1 MSQQLFVDF
10 AASADYL
17 GTGAIEVNQ
26 YEDVILDIVR
36 RTSVALQRFRDVP
49 ATGQPHRYFE
59 QTAIGTAAFGST
71 GGGNPNTGSTS
82 PISPTATGP
91 TRVERPAFI
100 KAITNQTNITL
111 FDKMVTQQQKQFAQV
126 VAQDV
131 EDTLS
136 AIQVTRAQALWNGN
150 DTSLSA
156 PTTLQYVGLLTQITQ
171 QATCAPGVSIIDV
184 LKAQVAAM
192 VANPSFNVRPTAIY
206 LNPVLNDYVDREAK
220 AGNIILDQVE
230 VAAGV
235 TVSAINT
242 QAGKLPLIG
251 EAFLPSA
258 TAAAYGFSAPPAG
271 FKNYFAVIVT
281 ERLIELPYVSGE
293 SQNPNPMLFQLGL
306 TGNLSGQYVG
316 VKFDAVVAK
325 GATYAHTVVCVQ
337 RP

>member
-1 MSQQLFVDF
+1 MNMNTPGFVDF

-17 GTGAIEVNQ
+17 GTGAVEVNM
-26 YEDVILDIVR
+26 YEDVIVDIVR

-59 QTAIGTAAFGST
+59 QTAIATAAFGNT
-71 GGGNPNTGSTS
+71 GGQGGAAIAPS
-82 PISPTATGP
+82 PTGP
-91 TRVERPAFI
+91 TRIERSAFV
-100 KAITNQTNITL
+100 KAITGQTNISL

-136 AIQVTRAQALWNGN
+136 AIQVTRAQALWSGN
-150 DTSLSA
+150 DTSLTT
-156 PTTLQYVGLLTQITQ
+156 PTTLQYVGLLTQITT
-171 QATCAPGVSIIDV
+171 QATVAPGVSIIDV
-184 LKAQVAAM
+184 LKAQVAQM
-192 VANPSFNVRPTAIY
+192 VGNQIYNVRPTAIY

-230 VAAGV
+230 VAVGV
-235 TVSAINT
+235 TVSALNT

-251 EAFLPSA
+251 EAFLPAA
-258 TAAAYGFSAPPAG
+258 TAAAYGFSAPLAG

-293 SQNPNPMLFQLGL
+293 TQNPNPMLFQLGL

-316 VKFDAVVAK
+316 VKFDSVVAK
-325 GATYAHTVVCVQ
+325 GATYAHVVVCVQ